1 MKKTIEEIEKNQCT
15 GCGLCAEKCP
25 KGCILMIEDREGFRF
40 PQIDS
45 SKCIQCGICFS
56 KCPTTSIAESLYS
69 KYNRKY
75 YCGIIKNKEILIDSS
90 SGGIFGALAEYIINI
105 GGYVCGCVYTDD
117 LEAVHKLSNDK
128 QDVKK
133 MYGSKYVQSRAE
145 HCFPEIQNL
154 LSENEKVLFTGTACQ
169 IAALRLFLGK
179 DYSNLY
185 CVEILC
191 HGVPAPG
198 LFREYKRFLEKK
210 LRGKIKDIRFRDKHR
225 DGWGSEHRM
234 CIIYERKGKIYQKRP
249 ILPAYFSAFFYGLN
263 LRESCYQCKFAT
275 IERVADLT
283 IGDFWGS
290 WSKYKKRF
298 HEGIS
303 VVGINTEKGEILSN
317 SISDKF
323 AFSDTLHEKEAIISN
338 DNFTHP
344 IKRPMERTFFYESV
358 KRKGYKGLWK
368 NTYITKS
375 YRKKTLA
382 SLYGAFIPEKIRMLR
397 HRK

>member
-154 LSENEKVLFTGTACQ
+154 LSENEKTIQIFTVL
-169 IAALRLFLGK
+169 
-179 DYSNLY
+179 
-185 CVEILC
+185 
-191 HGVPAPG
+191 
-198 LFREYKRFLEKK
+198 RFYAMECLHPVCLE
-210 LRGKIKDIRFRDKHR
+210 
-225 DGWGSEHRM
+225 S
-234 CIIYERKGKIYQKRP
+234 
-249 ILPAYFSAFFYGLN
+249 
-263 LRESCYQCKFAT
+263 
-275 IERVADLT
+275 
-283 IGDFWGS
+283 
-290 WSKYKKRF
+290 
-298 HEGIS
+298 IS
-303 VVGINTEKGEILSN
+303 VFLKKNLE
-317 SISDKF
+317 
-323 AFSDTLHEKEAIISN
+323 
-338 DNFTHP
+338 
-344 IKRPMERTFFYESV
+344 ER
-358 KRKGYKGLWK
+358 
-368 NTYITKS
+368 
-375 YRKKTLA
+375 
-382 SLYGAFIPEKIRMLR
+382 
-397 HRK
+397 